1 MASPIV
7 PRGGGG
13 IKGFFFR
20 ASSSFSRFSLF
31 AKSASFDLACRLG
44 QMSFI
49 VGTTCLIT
57 LMPLAFEIEREGRVL
72 EAEKLQVKDLREK
85 GYMDTQIMSLGIFSE
100 TSIGKQPAAL
110 LQK

>member
-1 MASPIV
+1 
-7 PRGGGG
+7 
-13 IKGFFFR
+13 
-20 ASSSFSRFSLF
+20 
-31 AKSASFDLACRLG
+31 
-44 QMSFI
+44 
-49 VGTTCLIT
+49 
-57 LMPLAFEIEREGRVL
+57 MPLAFEIEREGRVL